1 MAKQANANGT
11 SNDVKDDIVCAIDNL
26 DYLQVIPECRDTE
39 PVAPEMAKQ
48 AKADGKISDVKDDIV
63 CAIDNLD
70 YLQVIPECRDTEPGA
85 PEEAQQAKADGKISE
100 VSGFRQY
107 KGNQQWYV
115 RWSNDGAVSW
125 ETWDKLDSEPIRA
138 AAKALQTA

>member
-1 MAKQANANGT
+1 VALEEAKD
-11 SNDVKDDIVCAIDNL
+11 S
-26 DYLQVIPECRDTE
+26 
-39 PVAPEMAKQ
+39 
-48 AKADGKISDVKDDIV
+48 KADGKISDVKDDIV

-70 YLQVIPECRDTEPGA
+70 YLQVIPECRDTEPVA
-85 PEEAQQAKADGKISE
+85 IEEAQQAKTDGKISE

-107 KGNQQWYV
+107 KGNQQWHV